1 LTVAKTR
8 QCPVYPIWV
17 SGQEWIDCVPFD
29 MVNYQYIDCRA
40 HEYGAG
46 ILRILEIL
54 GGTKRSVPIP
64 EGFFGVKLPSNQVV
78 TFQHRT
84 FRDVNEFL
92 TQLYVN
98 YVRWAYEPYTCG
110 VAWVLINSDT
120 KRLAV
125 PWFWLYPQNRYRSL
139 HDIDLNWKTL
149 HLAEYGINPG
159 TRWEI
164 TKGSISAA
172 GFALKTISIFNQ
184 LNSKQSISEAHRL
197 HNNYLVKSV
206 EAESVDLATFPFSI
220 IIGMSALGF
229 RWAFV
234 EAETKQP

>member
-1 LTVAKTR
+1 MSQHVFISYAHADSEIAHKIATDLEEGGISVWIDVQGLAPGTPNWEQSIRDAIGEAKAVLLIASVNSRQSVYVQGELTVAKTR

-92 TQLYVN
+92 TQLY
-98 YVRWAYEPYTCG
+98 
-110 VAWVLINSDT
+110 I
-120 KRLAV
+120 
-125 PWFWLYPQNRYRSL
+125 
-139 HDIDLNWKTL
+139 
-149 HLAEYGINPG
+149 
-159 TRWEI
+159 
-164 TKGSISAA
+164 
-172 GFALKTISIFNQ
+172 
-184 LNSKQSISEAHRL
+184 
-197 HNNYLVKSV
+197 
-206 EAESVDLATFPFSI
+206 
-220 IIGMSALGF
+220 LGL
-229 RWAFV
+229 
-234 EAETKQP
+234 